1 MQTIALS
8 ETALAV
14 LRFRAKK
21 WPMKVRERDLP
32 GYRELIAAGIMEP
45 DGEEFKFTE
54 DGWARREE
62 LISEA
67 QDRIERERF
76 DPPDASNL
84 SESARERDGDWY
96 VGRLMEVPGV
106 FSQGESLDKLRENIQ
121 EAYELMVTQDR
132 TAAPPIAERQ
142 DVEVEV

>member
-1 MQTIALS
+1 
-8 ETALAV
+8 
-14 LRFRAKK
+14 
-21 WPMKVRERDLP
+21 MKVRERDLP

-67 QDRIERERF
+67 EDRIERERF